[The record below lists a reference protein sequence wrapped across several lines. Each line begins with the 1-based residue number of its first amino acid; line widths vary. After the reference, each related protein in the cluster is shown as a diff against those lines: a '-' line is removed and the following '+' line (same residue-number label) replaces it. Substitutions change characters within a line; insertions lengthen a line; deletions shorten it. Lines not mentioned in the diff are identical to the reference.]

1 MLKICIEELPRRDGR
16 SIVILKIARDGALP
30 SKTKISWYLCW
41 KTGEDKP
48 RRRRLCTQEILLRET
63 QVQIKRPALVWVEI
77 KRASN
82 NTFISKS
89 NRIATEPEPL
99 LSKKSLRNIGVS
111 CLKGLLIIINV
122 IRLAKY
128 RET

>member
-1 MLKICIEELPRRDGR
+1 MLKIYVEELPRRNRG
-16 SIVILKIARDGALP
+16 IAILKITRDGPLP
-30 SKTKISWYLCW
+30 SKTKINWYLCW
-41 KTGEDKP
+41 KTGQNKP
-48 RRRRLCTQEILLRET
+48 CRRRLYLQEILLREI
-63 QVQIKRPALVWVEI
+63 QVQIKRPALAWVEV

-89 NRIATEPEPL
+89 NRIAVEPEPL
-99 LSKKSLRNIGVS
+99 LSKKSLKNIGVS